1 MYCSKEIWR
10 MLKRNWK
17 TLLISF
23 IIFLVTFFHSDTFIE
38 GDIWTKWSL
47 LLLFS
52 PLIGLVLFIERKK
65 VIQMDVFYLLVSSF
79 SLLLLLKA
87 VIENAHFYYM
97 GYIIAFWLLY
107 SYFYF
112 NKISRFLLYHV
123 FAFAALVL
131 SAIGYIQY
139 FSGDNFMIGVYD
151 NPAGFAF
158 SLTLFLPFILYL
170 WKYCKNRII
179 AFLYALIII
188 IIIVA
193 VLLSASRTAIIAVS
207 FIIISLF
214 FVKHKKS
221 VCGVLCILSLSLLLF
236 VKGDSTNG
244 RFFILKNSLGMLNDN
259 LLWGH
264 GFGGFKSQYMTY
276 QAKAFEGSFNE
287 KYAMLADDIS
297 HPLNE
302 FLLYLIEHGWIF
314 FFIGLAILSVYLLK
328 AKRNSPHYLCL
339 MSILIFS
346 MFSYPFRYPLILLM
360 FAYSLSSLKMKA
372 ITIKFLHKAHVIVF
386 ALCGM
391 FLYYII
397 NDITNNLKW
406 AKQYNRVK
414 LGQLDKAKSGY
425 KDLSVRMANNVNFL
439 FNYASVLYRVGQYDK
454 SLFYAKKCLKW
465 RNNYD
470 VQLLLADNYYKLNN
484 NEAAINHYE
493 TASFMCPNR
502 FSPIYGIF
510 LVYYNAN
517 NTTQA
522 ENYGNL
528 ILTKPIKVHS
538 KELHRI
544 LLDVSEK
551 MDNVIK
557 N

>member
-1 MYCSKEIWR
+1 
-10 MLKRNWK
+10 
-17 TLLISF
+17 
-23 IIFLVTFFHSDTFIE
+23 
-38 GDIWTKWSL
+38 
-47 LLLFS
+47 
-52 PLIGLVLFIERKK
+52 
-65 VIQMDVFYLLVSSF
+65 
-79 SLLLLLKA
+79 
-87 VIENAHFYYM
+87 
-97 GYIIAFWLLY
+97 
-107 SYFYF
+107 
-112 NKISRFLLYHV
+112 
-123 FAFAALVL
+123 
-131 SAIGYIQY
+131 
-139 FSGDNFMIGVYD
+139 
-151 NPAGFAF
+151 
-158 SLTLFLPFILYL
+158 
-170 WKYCKNRII
+170 
-179 AFLYALIII
+179 
-188 IIIVA
+188 
-193 VLLSASRTAIIAVS
+193 
-207 FIIISLF
+207 
-214 FVKHKKS
+214 
-221 VCGVLCILSLSLLLF
+221 
-236 VKGDSTNG
+236 
-244 RFFILKNSLGMLNDN
+244 
-259 LLWGH
+259 
-264 GFGGFKSQYMTY
+264 
-276 QAKAFEGSFNE
+276 
-287 KYAMLADDIS
+287 
-297 HPLNE
+297 
-302 FLLYLIEHGWIF
+302 
-314 FFIGLAILSVYLLK
+314 
-328 AKRNSPHYLCL
+328 
-339 MSILIFS
+339 
-346 MFSYPFRYPLILLM
+346 M

-397 NDITNNLKW
+397 DDITNNLKW